1 MSKHDTREN
10 TARSTGTLAYQRSGR
25 RTGALPRLAGAIR
38 CAALLLCGCLNLWLA
53 SSVNAGPWETQNN
66 ACHNLKN
73 APANNI
79 TWVEVES
86 IRPFAS
92 VPVNG
97 VLGRAKIRGPA
108 ISCVGEIPPPVA
120 NFALQIRPGTGEAG
134 TVCGTGLDGVGV
146 RFIDTDGRAIL
157 CSGREEFRRF
167 VNVQPGQVLQLDV
180 PGAMEFI
187 RTKAMSSLKPGRY
200 HIKLSPSFV
209 IDSYWPGYTSST
221 VWSLTPQVDPNS
233 PPLVLSQCSL
243 AGVTTTVDFKTLTLA
258 QIQSSQQEKPFTVS
272 IGGCGDQTAAEV
284 INQYGSFSFSS
295 ATILADGSL
304 GNESC
309 ADCATGLAIEV
320 LKQDGAKVDLN
331 RLYKLS
337 LGQFAIN
344 SETVTHFFRARL
356 KATPSTLS
364 SGAIKS
370 VLVVVL
376 TQE

>member
-10 TARSTGTLAYQRSGR
+10 TARSAGTLAYQPSGR
-25 RTGALPRLAGAIR
+25 RTGALPRLAGAMR
-38 CAALLLCGCLNLWLA
+38 PTALLLCGCLNPWLA
-53 SSVNAGPWETQNN
+53 SPANAGPWDTLNHACRNTVQPPGNN
-66 ACHNLKN
+66 VA
-73 APANNI
+73 
-79 TWVEVES
+79 WVEMES

-134 TVCGTGLDGVGV
+134 TVCRTGLDGVGV
-146 RFIDTDGRAIL
+146 RFIDKNGQAIL

-167 VNVQPGQVLQLDV
+167 VNVQAGQSLQLDV
-180 PGAMEFI
+180 PGAVEFI
-187 RTKAMSSLKPGRY
+187 RTKAISSLKPGQY
-200 HIKLSPSFV
+200 NLGLPSSLA
-209 IDSYWPGYTSST
+209 IDSYWPGYSDSS
-221 VWSLTPQVDPNS
+221 VWASPKIDPNS
-233 PPLVLSQCSL
+233 PPLILSQCSL

-309 ADCATGLAIEV
+309 ADCATGVAIEV

-337 LGQFAIN
+337 QGQFAIN
-344 SETVTHFFRARL
+344 GETVTHFFRARL